1 MDNKDSEAEI
11 HPLKTEDVKAQENH
25 EHYVERRIVKSS
37 GLSRLSRWRTAA
49 FFISLFLCLII
60 VFAFSFI
67 IPCPER
73 PVSERTWFQY
83 YNNAVPYPFLAIAD
97 VSEDKVQDV
106 LFAFKSGNSSRLNV
120 SCLDEGL
127 PSPCAFIAA
136 VSGRNGSVLW
146 ESPAAEEVQWLQCD
160 IQQLGTAAGPGC
172 LVVEK
177 PLSLTAVSLNTGEV
191 LWRQSHGFGANYTVL
206 TPLSVIPDVD
216 NDNVQDLMIFITKE
230 GQVKVFIYSGRT
242 GQQVGSTGS
251 LRVDG
256 TARHV
261 RLQLHSSSSYF
272 LFYTEKS
279 IYAYSLKDLCSTVV
293 GVEVNLPSFQLDS
306 HLEKNIDRA
315 THLLSLLRFEDIR
328 YLAKVPGHSRD
339 NILVV
344 DSEMAKLIS
353 TKDLHTLWTLNVSR
367 VLSEPLL
374 GYYKPDAHGVVL
386 ESEIGPNRK
395 KVMIVESESGAV
407 QWELKLNSGPGSP
420 GPATLPTADHRSA
433 FLMWGDFQ
441 EPGNETRPRAPLQKL
456 YLFHPSYTNVVLE
469 LRNSTD
475 QIVAFTGESC
485 PCSPPARSCRS
496 TLVPPGPSWSLWVV
510 GVVASPAQRLRLCF
524 CVLRLQRRC
533 SSGAVTPATCCCG
546 APSPERGQAPCP

>member
-1 MDNKDSEAEI
+1 VMDNKDSEAEI

-25 EHYVERRIVKSS
+25 ENYVERRIVKSS

-73 PVSERTWFQY
+73 PVSEKTWFQY
-83 YNNAVPYPFLAIAD
+83 FNNAVPYKFLAIED

-106 LFAFKSGNSSRLNV
+106 LFAFKSSNGSRFNM

-136 VSGRNGSVLW
+136 VSGTNGSVLW
-146 ESPAAEEVQWLQCD
+146 EIPAAEDLQWLQCG
-160 IQQLGTAAGPGC
+160 IQQLGTAAAPGC

-177 PLSLTAVSLNTGEV
+177 PLSLTAISLHTGEV
-191 LWRQSHGFGANYTVL
+191 LWRQSRDFGANYTVL

-216 NDNVQDLMIFITKE
+216 NDGVQDLIIFITKE
-230 GQVKVFIYSGRT
+230 GQVNIFIHSGRT
-242 GQQVGSTGS
+242 GQQVGSMGS
-251 LRVDG
+251 LSVDG
-256 TARHV
+256 TARYV
-261 RLQLHSSSSYF
+261 RLQLRSSSYF
-272 LFYTEKS
+272 LFYTGTALLGNSVCKS
-279 IYAYSLKDLCSTVV
+279 DLV
-293 GVEVNLPSFQLDS
+293 GVEVKLLNFQPDS
-306 HLEKNIDRA
+306 YWEKHFDHA
-315 THLLSLLRFEDIR
+315 THLVSLLRFEDIH
-328 YLAKVPGHSRD
+328 YMPKVPGHSRD
-339 NILVV
+339 NILIV
-344 DSEMAKLIS
+344 DSEMATLIN
-353 TKDLHTLWTLNVSR
+353 TKDLHTVWTLNVSR

-374 GYYKPDAHGVVL
+374 GYYKPDAHGIVL

-433 FLMWGDFQ
+433 FLMWGDYQ

-456 YLFHPSYTNVVLE
+456 YLFHPSYTDVLLE

-475 QIVAFTGESC
+475 QIIAFTAALFE
-485 PCSPPARSCRS
+485 RSRHACYVLLRGPQAGQGPG
-496 TLVPPGPSWSLWVV
+496 LVSLMKRKLKED
-510 GVVASPAQRLRLCF
+510 VAVSRVIWLRRTAGDDEQHVRDRLYRMRF
-524 CVLRLQRRC
+524 Q
-533 SSGAVTPATCCCG
+533 S
-546 APSPERGQAPCP
+546 Q

>member
-83 YNNAVPYPFLAIAD
+83 FNSTVPYPFLAIAD

-106 LFAFKSGNSSRLNV
+106 LFAFKSSNSSRFNM

-146 ESPAAEEVQWLQCD
+146 ESPAAEDMQWLQCD
-160 IQQLGTAAGPGC
+160 IQQLGTAATPGC

-191 LWRQSHGFGANYTVL
+191 LWRQPRDFGANYTVL

-216 NDNVQDLMIFITKE
+216 NDRVQDLIIFITKE
-230 GQVKVFIYSGRT
+230 GQVKIFIYSGKT
-242 GQQVGSTGS
+242 GQQIGSMGS

-256 TARHV
+256 IARYV
-261 RLQLHSSSSYF
+261 RLQLHSSSYF

-279 IYAYSLKDLCSTVV
+279 VYAYSLGDLCSTVV
-293 GVEVNLPSFQLDS
+293 GVQVKLPSFQLDS

-328 YLAKVPGHSRD
+328 YLAKVPGRSRD

-344 DSEMAKLIS
+344 DSETATLIR
-353 TKDLHTLWTLNVSR
+353 TKDLHAVWTLNVSR

-374 GYYKPDAHGVVL
+374 GYYKPDGRGVVL
-386 ESEIGPNRK
+386 ESEIGSNRK
-395 KVMIVESESGAV
+395 KVMIVESESGAI

-420 GPATLPTADHRSA
+420 GPATLSTADHRSA
-433 FLMWGDFQ
+433 FLMWGDYQ

-475 QIVAFTGESC
+475 QIIAFTAALFERSRHACYVLLRGPQPGEG
-485 PCSPPARSCRS
+485 
-496 TLVPPGPSWSLWVV
+496 PGPVSLMKRKLKEDVAVSRVV
-510 GVVASPAQRLRLCF
+510 WLRRTPGDEEQHIRDRLYRMRF
-524 CVLRLQRRC
+524 Q
-533 SSGAVTPATCCCG
+533 S
-546 APSPERGQAPCP
+546 QD

>member
-1 MDNKDSEAEI
+1 VMDNKDSEAEI

-25 EHYVERRIVKSS
+25 EHFVERRIVKSS

-83 YNNAVPYPFLAIAD
+83 YNNAVPYPFLVIED

-106 LFAFKSGNSSRLNV
+106 LFAFKSSNGSSRFNM
-120 SCLDEGL
+120 SCLDQGL

-136 VSGRNGSVLW
+136 VSGTNGSVLW
-146 ESPAAEEVQWLQCD
+146 ESPAAEDVQWLQCG
-160 IQQLGTAAGPGC
+160 IQQLGTAAAPGC

-177 PLSLTAVSLNTGEV
+177 PLSLTALKLQTGEV
-191 LWRQSHGFGANYTVL
+191 LWRQSGNFGANYTLL

-216 NDNVQDLMIFITKE
+216 NDGVQDLIVFITKG
-230 GQVKVFIYSGRT
+230 GQTFIHSGQT
-242 GQQVGSTGS
+242 GQQIGSTGS
-251 LRVDG
+251 LSVNG
-256 TARHV
+256 SARYV
-261 RLQLHSSSSYF
+261 RLHLHSSSYF

-279 IYAYSLKDLCSTVV
+279 LYAYSLKDLCTAAV
-293 GVEVNLPSFQLDS
+293 GTEVKLPNFQTDS
-306 HLEKNIDRA
+306 QWEKHIDHA
-315 THLLSLLRFEDIR
+315 THRLSLLRFGDIR

-344 DSEMAKLIS
+344 NSEMATLIN
-353 TKDLHTLWTLNVSR
+353 TKDLHTVWTLNVSR

-374 GYYKPDAHGVVL
+374 GYYKPDDHGIVL

-395 KVMIVESESGAV
+395 KVMIVESGSGAV
-407 QWELKLNSGPGSP
+407 QWELKLNSGAGSP
-420 GPATLPTADHRSA
+420 GPATLSTADHRST
-433 FLMWGDFQ
+433 FLMWGDYQ
-441 EPGNETRPRAPLQKL
+441 EPGNETRHRAPLQKL
-456 YLFHPSYTNVVLE
+456 YLFHPSYTNVLLE

-475 QIVAFTGESC
+475 QIIAFTAALFE
-485 PCSPPARSCRS
+485 RSRHACYVLLRGPQPS
-496 TLVPPGPSWSLWVV
+496 EGPGPVSLMKRKLKEDVSGSRVIWLHRGPGDNEQHVRE
-510 GVVASPAQRLRLCF
+510 RLYRMRF
-524 CVLRLQRRC
+524 QSRD
-533 SSGAVTPATCCCG
+533 
-546 APSPERGQAPCP
+546 

>member
-1 MDNKDSEAEI
+1 VMDNKDSEAEI

-73 PVSERTWFQY
+73 PLSERTWFQY
-83 YNNAVPYPFLAIAD
+83 FNSTVPYPFLAIAD

-106 LFAFKSGNSSRLNV
+106 LFAFRSSNSSRFNM

-146 ESPAAEEVQWLQCD
+146 ESPAAEDMQWLQCD
-160 IQQLGTAAGPGC
+160 IQQLGTAATPGC

-177 PLSLTAVSLNTGEV
+177 PLSLTAVSVNTGEV
-191 LWRQSHGFGANYTVL
+191 LWRQPRDFGANYTVL

-216 NDNVQDLMIFITKE
+216 NDRVQDLIIFITKE
-230 GQVKVFIYSGRT
+230 GQVKVFIYSGKT
-242 GQQVGSTGS
+242 GQQIGSMGS

-256 TARHV
+256 ITRYV
-261 RLQLHSSSSYF
+261 RLQLHSSSYF

-279 IYAYSLKDLCSTVV
+279 VYAYSLGDLCSTVV
-293 GVEVNLPSFQLDS
+293 GVQVKLPSFQLDS

-315 THLLSLLRFEDIR
+315 THLLSLLRFEDIH
-328 YLAKVPGHSRD
+328 YLAKVPGRSRD

-344 DSEMAKLIS
+344 DSEMATLIR
-353 TKDLHTLWTLNVSR
+353 TKDLQAVWTLNVSR

-374 GYYKPDAHGVVL
+374 GYYKPDARSVVL
-386 ESEIGPNRK
+386 ESEIGSNRK
-395 KVMIVESESGAV
+395 KVMIVESESGAI

-420 GPATLPTADHRSA
+420 GPATLSTADHRSA
-433 FLMWGDFQ
+433 FLMWGDYQ

-475 QIVAFTGESC
+475 QIIAFTAALFERSRHACYVLLRGPQPGEG
-485 PCSPPARSCRS
+485 
-496 TLVPPGPSWSLWVV
+496 PGPVSLMKRKLKEDVAVSRVV
-510 GVVASPAQRLRLCF
+510 WLRHTPGDEEQHIRDRLYRMRF
-524 CVLRLQRRC
+524 QSRD
-533 SSGAVTPATCCCG
+533 
-546 APSPERGQAPCP
+546 